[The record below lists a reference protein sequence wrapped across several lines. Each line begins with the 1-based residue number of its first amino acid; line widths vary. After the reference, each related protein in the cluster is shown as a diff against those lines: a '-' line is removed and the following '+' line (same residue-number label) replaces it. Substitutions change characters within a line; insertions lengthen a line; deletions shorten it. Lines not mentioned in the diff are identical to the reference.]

1 MLDVFKKTFC
11 SQYANSPIITQ
22 LVQNMNDY
30 IDPRKSL
37 LDFYNLVWNV
47 DTAVGFGLDI
57 WGRIV
62 GVSRVIPIPAAL
74 GSFGFQTD
82 NFPPDWQN
90 FGVAG
95 QSATGGP
102 FYSGQVNTGGFTLND
117 DAFRV
122 LILTKALANIVATN
136 APSLNA
142 LVRNLFPG
150 RGRAYTLD
158 GGKSNT
164 SVGGMRM
171 TYVFEFKLTTI
182 EFAILSFSGVLPT
195 PAGVG
200 VNVIVVPSG
209 FFGFRES
216 GNRQHGFRETGVAGA
231 FYVVPNVS

>member
-11 SQYANSPIITQ
+11 SQYANSAIITQ

-37 LDFYNLVWNV
+37 LGFYNVVWNV

-62 GVSRVIPIPAAL
+62 GVSRVIPIPATR

-90 FGVAG
+90 FGVVG
-95 QSATGGP
+95 QPATGGP
-102 FYSGQVNTGGFTLND
+102 FYSGQTNTGGFTLDD
-117 DAFRV
+117 DAYRV

-150 RGRAYTLD
+150 RGRAYTID
-158 GGKSNT
+158 RGKSNA
-164 SVGGMRM
+164 SAGGMAM
-171 TYVFEFKLTTI
+171 TYVFEFKLSTI
-182 EFAILSFSGVLPT
+182 EYAILAFSGVLPH
-195 PAGVG
+195 PAGVK
-200 VNVIVVPSG
+200 VNVLVVPSG
-209 FFGFRES
+209 YFGFRES
-216 GNRQHGFRETGVAGA
+216 GNRQHGFRETGLSGA
-231 FYVVPNVS
+231 FYKVVTG

>member
-1 MLDVFKKTFC
+1 MLNFFQKTVV

-22 LVQNMNDY
+22 LIHNMNDY

-47 DTAVGFGLDI
+47 DTAVDFGLDI

-62 GVSRVIPIPAAL
+62 GVSRVIPIPADL

-82 NFPPDWQN
+82 NIPYDWQN
-90 FGVAG
+90 FGVVS
-95 QSATGGP
+95 QPATGGP
-102 FYSGQVNTGGFTLND
+102 FYSGQVNTGGFRLNN
-117 DAFRV
+117 DAYRV

-150 RGRAYTLD
+150 RGRAYTQD
-158 GGKSNT
+158 RGKSNT
-164 SVGGMRM
+164 SVGGMKM

-182 EFAILSFSGVLPT
+182 EFAILSFSGVLPH
-195 PAGVG
+195 PASVG
-200 VNVIVVPSG
+200 VNVIVVPG
-209 FFGFRES
+209 GYFGFRES
-216 GNRQHGFRETGVAGA
+216 GNRQHGFRETGLSGA
-231 FYVVPNVS
+231 FYVVPTV